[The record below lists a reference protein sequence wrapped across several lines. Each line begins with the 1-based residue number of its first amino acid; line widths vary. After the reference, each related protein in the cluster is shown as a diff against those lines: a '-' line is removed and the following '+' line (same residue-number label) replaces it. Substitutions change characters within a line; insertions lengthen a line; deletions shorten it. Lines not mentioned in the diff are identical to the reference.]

1 MNWVMLAYQSFL
13 VLVFL
18 GVILYLHHSNKRERE
33 ALYNRL
39 MARDFTEYA
48 TLSRE
53 PKQSNRPN
61 NFLLEQMERAMREKY
76 GPDPE

>member
-1 MNWVMLAYQSFL
+1 MMMVYLSYL
-13 VLVFL
+13 VLVTLFL
-18 GVILYLHHSNKRERE
+18 GVILYLEQSHKRERE

-53 PKQSNRPN
+53 PKKSNRPN

>member
-1 MNWVMLAYQSFL
+1 MDWVMFAYQSFL

-61 NFLLEQMERAMREKY
+61 NFLLEQMERARREKY

>member
-1 MNWVMLAYQSFL
+1 MDWVMFAYQSFL